1 LALELLYQQSGD
13 ISLKVRSMRRL
24 VYLLILVLSVGASA
38 TGVSASTDCERWF
51 AAYRSQLAHTQQMQ
65 RLAAAKQRAK
75 RYAQRKLAG
84 YVKPKPAV
92 HVPPGPRMP
101 RHEALHKVELACG
114 VLPEN
119 SADQPLLSEEEP
131 VGFLPEQPLPD
142 EGLLPGFDGPGTILS
157 EDSPTPPVFSEAPP
171 YLPGGGAPIL
181 APPFVPPMGGSPSGG
196 KTPPGGGGGTP
207 PPGGGGGKTPPGG
220 GGGTPPPGGGGNTPP
235 PYVPPPDVTPVPEP
249 GSIVLMLT
257 GVIGSAGVV
266 RRRFK
271 AQ

>member
-1 LALELLYQQSGD
+1 
-13 ISLKVRSMRRL
+13 MRRL
-24 VYLLILVLSVGASA
+24 VYLLILVVAVGASA

-51 AAYRSQLAHTQQMQ
+51 AAYRSQLAHTQQVQ
-65 RLAAAKQRAK
+65 RLAAAKRRAK

-84 YVKPKPAV
+84 YVKPHPAV

-119 SADQPLLSEEEP
+119 SADQPLLSEEQPPE
-131 VGFLPEQPLPD
+131 FLPEQPLPD
-142 EGLLPGFDGPGTILS
+142 EGLLPGFDGPGTILP
-157 EDSPTPPVFSEAPP
+157 EEGPPPPVFSEAPP
-171 YLPGGGAPIL
+171 SLPGGGPPISTS
-181 APPFVPPMGGSPSGG
+181 PFIPPMGGSPSGG

-207 PPGGGGGKTPPGG
+207 PPGGGSGTPPPGGGSGTPPPGGGSGTPPPG
-220 GGGTPPPGGGGNTPP
+220 GGGTPPPGGGGGDTPP

-257 GVIGSAGVV
+257 GTIGAAGVI